1 MNIDPTEK
9 ERIDLLIA
17 RFLNHTASS
26 DEIKAIEEWIKQDNE
41 NKTYFSTMKNSFAIA
56 SMFAEKMETKV
67 QHKTNALTRRIPL
80 RRFLYYAAAVL
91 VIGIIFY
98 SLAIYIQMGE
108 AARLTTLI
116 VPRGQH
122 AELLLS
128 DGTKVWVNAESQ
140 FSYPSVFRG
149 NKREVILKGEAFF
162 KVKSDPTHPFIVH
175 ANQLSVMAVGTQFDV
190 SAYPCDKT
198 IRVFLKKGK
207 LHVYRNAQP
216 ERQMVL
222 LASQSAIYNVDKH
235 LLEAGELSNPEAWK
249 DGHITV
255 NMEQF
260 SDIVRQLE
268 RVYSVDITVQNPKL
282 DSLVL
287 SGDFNA
293 NDPIETVLEAMS
305 VGHVYRYKVDGKKIV
320 IY

>member
-1 MNIDPTEK
+1 MNINPTEK
-9 ERIDLLIA
+9 ERIDPLIA

-26 DEIKAIEEWIKQDNE
+26 DEIKTIEEWVNQNNVHKR
-41 NKTYFSTMKNSFAIA
+41 YFSSLKNNFAIA
-56 SMFAEKMETKV
+56 SMFADNMETEG
-67 QHKTNALTRRIPL
+67 QHKTNASIKGIPL

-91 VIGIIFY
+91 VIGIISY
-98 SLAIYIQMGE
+98 SLASYIQMGE
-108 AARLTTLI
+108 TSRLTTLI

-207 LHVYRNAQP
+207 LHVYPNAQP

-235 LLEAGELSNPEAWK
+235 ILEAGELSNPEAWK

-282 DSLVL
+282 DTLVL

-305 VGHVYRYKVDGKKIV
+305 VGHVYRYKIDGKKIV

>member
-1 MNIDPTEK
+1 MNITPTEK
-9 ERIDLLIA
+9 ERIDLLIT
-17 RFLNHTASS
+17 RFLNQTASPE
-26 DEIKAIEEWIKQDNE
+26 EIINLESWVNE
-41 NKTYFSTMKNSFAIA
+41 KGSHRAYFSKMKNSFALA
-56 SMFAEKMETKV
+56 SMFSEKMEVK
-67 QHKTNALTRRIPL
+67 KTSKSLKESFPL
-80 RRFLYYAAAVL
+80 PRFLYYAAAVL
-91 VIGIIFY
+91 VIGLISY
-98 SLAIYIQMGE
+98 SLAVYIQMNE
-108 AARLTTLI
+108 ATRLTTLI

-162 KVKSDPTHPFIVH
+162 KVKSDPSHPFIVH

-190 SAYPCDKT
+190 SAYPSDNT

-207 LHVYRNAQP
+207 LHVYQNVQP
-216 ERQMVL
+216 DRQMIL
-222 LASQSAIYNVDKH
+222 LASQSAIYNVNKH
-235 LLEAGELSNPEAWK
+235 DLEPGQLSNPEAWK

-260 SDIVRQLE
+260 PDIVRQLE
-268 RVYSVDITVQNPKL
+268 RVYSVDISVQNHQL
-282 DSLVL
+282 DTLVL

-305 VGHVYRYKVDGKKIV
+305 VGHIYQYKIDGKKIV